1 MNIIQDMEKIRV
13 NKFNFRIIKLGKV
26 PSATQITTL
35 FFIDDIKNKRAR
47 EGGVNS
53 VTLSEMFITSDIFV
67 WEQTENMENLNS
79 L

>member
-1 MNIIQDMEKIRV
+1 MEKIRV
-13 NKFNFRIIKLGKV
+13 NKFNFRNIKLGKD

-47 EGGVNS
+47 EEGINW

>member
-13 NKFNFRIIKLGKV
+13 NKFNFRNIKLGKD

-47 EGGVNS
+47 EGGIN
-53 VTLSEMFITSDIFV
+53 
-67 WEQTENMENLNS
+67 
-79 L
+79 